1 MARLID
7 ADELIRIAGEAHS
20 TKLAMEKAG
29 IGTMAA
35 LTFAVQDAGF
45 STLVQIAETIP
56 TIDPNNLFFTVG
68 KRADYLEK
76 LYTKIQAV
84 TRLTP
89 ERLLELFMEGY
100 TLQAPDHRKEL
111 EEMQRIAWMDL
122 PGQNGGQDR

>member
-7 ADELIRIAGEAHS
+7 ADKIENKFVCWLGEISKDITNDIYQGSESDGIAACLEEIR
-20 TKLAMEKAG
+20 
-29 IGTMAA
+29 GT
-35 LTFAVQDAGF
+35 
-45 STLVQIAETIP
+45 S
-56 TIDPNNLFFTVG
+56 TIDPENLFFTVG

-100 TLQAPDHRKEL
+100 TLQAPDPRKEL

-122 PGQNGGQDR
+122 PGQNGGQERWGD

>member
-1 MARLID
+1 
-7 ADELIRIAGEAHS
+7 
-20 TKLAMEKAG
+20 
-29 IGTMAA
+29 MAA

-100 TLQAPDHRKEL
+100 TLQAPDLRKEL

>member
-1 MARLID
+1 MKQRLID
-7 ADELIRIAGEAHS
+7 ANALHWRMGVNQNDKQIFYITGED
-20 TKLAMEKAG
+20 
-29 IGTMAA
+29 IDAA
-35 LTFAVQDAGF
+35 
-45 STLVQIAETIP
+45 P
-56 TIDPNNLFFTVG
+56 TVDLESLFFTVG

-76 LYTKIQAV
+76 RYTKIRAV

-100 TLQAPDHRKEL
+100 TLQAPDLRKEL

>member
-1 MARLID
+1 MARIID
-7 ADELIRIAGEAHS
+7 GEKLKKEVAS
-20 TKLAMEKAG
+20 TFHGA
-29 IGTMAA
+29 IG
-35 LTFAVQDAGF
+35 LTVTGAVHEIIDRQ
-45 STLVQIAETIP
+45 P
-56 TIDPNNLFFTVG
+56 TVDLESLFFAVG

-100 TLQAPDHRKEL
+100 TLQAPDLRKEL